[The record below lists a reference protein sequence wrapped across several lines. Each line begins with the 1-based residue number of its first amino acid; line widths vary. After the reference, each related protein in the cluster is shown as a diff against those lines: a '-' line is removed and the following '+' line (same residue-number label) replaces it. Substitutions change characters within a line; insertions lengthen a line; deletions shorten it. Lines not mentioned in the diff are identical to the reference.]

1 MVGIEIRKV
10 SRGHHYFFV
19 KPKQNGS
26 IDKAVAR
33 LMKIDVVKEVSV
45 TEGEYGFVVRTNRI
59 HEDDT
64 EVLSRIRKVVKG
76 KSAKA
81 ICYCSYVKNH

>member
-1 MVGIEIRKV
+1 MVGKEVRRI
-10 SRGHHYFFV
+10 SRGYHYFFV

-26 IDKAVAR
+26 VDKAVAR

-45 TEGEYGFVVRTNRI
+45 TEGEYDFVVRTNRI

-76 KSAKA
+76 KPAKA
-81 ICYCSYVKNH
+81 ICYCSYVK

>member
-1 MVGIEIRKV
+1 MVGKEVRRI
-10 SRGHHYFFV
+10 SHGYHYFFV

-26 IDKAVAR
+26 VDKAVAR
-33 LMKIDVVKEVSV
+33 LMEIDVVKEVSV
-45 TEGEYGFVVRTNRI
+45 TEGEYGFVVRTNGI

-76 KSAKA
+76 KPAKA
-81 ICYCSYVKNH
+81 ICYCSYVK